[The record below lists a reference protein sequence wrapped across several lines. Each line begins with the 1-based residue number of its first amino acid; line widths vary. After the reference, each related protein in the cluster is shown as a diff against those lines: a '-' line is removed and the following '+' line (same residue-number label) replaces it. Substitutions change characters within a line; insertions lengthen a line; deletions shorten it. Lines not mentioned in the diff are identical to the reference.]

1 MRKAATIALFL
12 GSVLV
17 AGVAQASPISIYTAP
32 NNTYQNSENNPCVFY
47 GPGVCTDLP
56 PGWPVVGDTGGGSP
70 YEPYPL
76 TNTYGDALGELAL
89 FGTYVGR
96 EFLLGLD
103 MNDTQNA
110 PQTIDN
116 LTITFRDVNGLN
128 IGGYEFAPAT
138 VAQSNAN
145 GSGWADFVFS
155 AGCLGTVGGGAGVLA
170 TCTNYAPFIA
180 PAATRS
186 VTFTFGLDPA
196 SPGPDKLFL
205 ISASPRPIPFGD
217 EPPTTPV
224 PEPATLA
231 LLGSGL
237 LGVVRTM
244 RKRKTVV

>member
-1 MRKAATIALFL
+1 MRKVSAIALFL
-12 GSVLV
+12 GSVLT

-32 NNTYQNSENNPCVFY
+32 DETYQNSLNNPCVFY
-47 GPGVCTDLP
+47 GPGVCSDLP
-56 PGWPVVGDTGGGSP
+56 AGWHVVGDTNGGSA

-76 TNTYGDALGELAL
+76 TNTYGDELGELAL
-89 FGTYVGR
+89 FGQYVGR

-103 MNDTQNA
+103 MNDTQNE
-110 PQTIDN
+110 PQTLDN
-116 LTITFRDVNGLN
+116 LTINFFDVNGVN
-128 IGGYEFAPAT
+128 IGGYVFAPAT
-138 VAQSNAN
+138 VAKANAN
-145 GSGWADFVFS
+145 GSGWADFVLS

-186 VTFTFGLDPA
+186 LTFTFGLDPF

-205 ISASPRPIPFGD
+205 ISAGRGGVPTPFD
-217 EPPTTPV
+217 VDPTPV
-224 PEPATLA
+224 PEPASLA

-237 LGVVRTM
+237 LGVVRAM